1 MFPLFIFS
9 LPRSGSTLLQRILMS
24 HKDIASIA
32 EPWLLLPFS
41 YSFKKEGILTEYG
54 HIRSYKALE
63 DFIRNLPNKE
73 DDYFKA
79 LGVFANTLYEKQCR
93 NNEIYFLDKTPE
105 YYLIIPEIVKIFPNA
120 KFIFLF
126 RNPIH
131 VMSSIIQTWSKG
143 TLKKL
148 YGYNMDLKYGPQALS
163 EGYNLLKDKSYAI
176 SYEDFVTEPQKYTD
190 EICNY
195 LEVEFDENMLNS
207 FSRQET
213 KGNMGDPTGIKEYKS
228 ISTKSLE
235 KWKTTFNTTFRKK
248 LVFDYVNSI
257 DDSIFAVQG
266 YDKKEILDEIENLQV
281 TIRGSL
287 KDRLDMQYSLL
298 VRILKLNIWFGEG
311 TKNWAIGKYLS

>member
-1 MFPLFIFS
+1 
-9 LPRSGSTLLQRILMS
+9 MS